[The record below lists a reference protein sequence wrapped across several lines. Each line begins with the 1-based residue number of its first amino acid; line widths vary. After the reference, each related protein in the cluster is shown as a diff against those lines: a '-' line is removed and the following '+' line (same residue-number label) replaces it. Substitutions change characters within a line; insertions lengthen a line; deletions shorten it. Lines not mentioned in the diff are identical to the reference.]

1 MLKLKMPVETVF
13 HWAHRQNI
21 GRLVVEIH
29 RTTRSVRKLNT
40 YDSFDTSSYLKFQG
54 NSYSANMELLHN
66 AKTGAWNVSRRIEI
80 FVVIMRLHSPHKV
93 LLVISFLPIALLI
106 EQKRSAR
113 IAHSKIQVTPAVS
126 SMPTSVM

>member
-66 AKTGAWNVSRRIEI
+66 AKTGAWNV
-80 FVVIMRLHSPHKV
+80 MRLHSPHKV